1 MGSYFRVYCTVGF
14 LKNLR
19 RSRWL
24 MQRQK
29 EKRKKGTKEG
39 ERIKELPHLET
50 SSALKLHVRIEHA
63 RNANAAH
70 VGARHAA
77 VHVNLCWS

>member
-50 SSALKLHVRIEHA
+50 SSVLILHARSVHVR
-63 RNANAAH
+63 AAIAVH
-70 VGARHAA
+70 VGARHVAA
-77 VHVNLCWS
+77 HVNLSWS